1 MATPPLPRGVA
12 RTPVFRTANRLHS
25 AAIHLLRWVRLA
37 DRESDLT
44 PERLSVLSI
53 LVFAGPRT
61 VGELAELE
69 LVSAPAVSRILNGLE
84 ESGLVARERGDGDR
98 RLVRVVATA
107 KGKRLMDGARARRL
121 RRMAA
126 RLEGLE
132 ARELIVL
139 EAASSIL
146 EKLEGRS

>member
-12 RTPVFRTANRLHS
+12 RTPVIRTANRLHS

-37 DRESDLT
+37 DRESGLT

-69 LVSAPAVSRILNGLE
+69 MISAPAVSRTLNGLE
-84 ESGLVARERGDGDR
+84 ESGLVTRERDDSDR
-98 RLVRVVATA
+98 RVVRVIATA
-107 KGKRLMDGARARRL
+107 KGRRLMDGARARRL
-121 RRMAA
+121 RRMAV

-132 ARELIVL
+132 ARELAVL
-139 EAASSIL
+139 EAAASIL
-146 EKLEGRS
+146 ERQEERS